1 MSLTLPPLTLK
12 SVQTAGP
19 RFKSFPSPSDVY
31 PFSADYTVLAFLIM
45 SIDEISLKRRAPVTK
60 CTRISFYA
68 WIDRALNWS

>member
-31 PFSADYTVLAFLIM
+31 LFSAGLHGA
-45 SIDEISLKRRAPVTK
+45 
-60 CTRISFYA
+60 RISDHVYRRDIVKATRTCYQMYA
-68 WIDRALNWS
+68 Y